1 MRIHGFQKTTLL
13 DFPGYVA
20 STVFCGGCNFR
31 CPYCHNRDLVLCP
44 EAVPAIPEEEVFA
57 HLKKR
62 QGILD
67 GVCITGGEPTLQ
79 PDLETFIR
87 RIKEMGLKVK
97 LDTNGYR
104 PEVLMDLCKKNLID
118 YVAMDIK
125 GAPEQ
130 YEEITGVK
138 PWDFNKVQASVYF
151 LMSGEIPYEFR
162 TTVVK
167 ELHRAEDL
175 QKVSEWI
182 SGAKAYYLQ
191 NYQDSEQV
199 IKRGFHGFQSEELKE
214 LCKMV
219 QEKIPAAQVRGVE

>member
-1 MRIHGFQKTTLL
+1 MQIHGFQKTTLL

-20 STVFCGGCNFR
+20 STIFCGGCNFR
-31 CPYCHNRDLVLCP
+31 CPYCHNGDLVLHP
-44 EAVPAIPEEEVFA
+44 KAVPIIPEEEIFD

-62 QGILD
+62 RGILD

-79 PDLETFIR
+79 PDLEEFICKVR
-87 RIKEMGLKVK
+87 KLGLKVK
-97 LDTNGYR
+97 LDTNGYCS
-104 PEVLMDLCKKNLID
+104 EVLMDLCKKKLVD

-138 PWDFNKVQASVYF
+138 PWDFNRIQASIYF
-151 LMSGEIPYEFR
+151 LMSGQTPYEFR

-167 ELHRAEDL
+167 ELHSAEDMR
-175 QKVSEWI
+175 KISHWV

-191 NYQDSEQV
+191 NYRDSEQV
-199 IKRGFHGFQSEELKE
+199 IQKGFHGYEPEELKE
-214 LCKMV
+214 MCRMM
-219 QEKIPAAQVRGVE
+219 QEKIPAAQVRGVD

>member
-13 DFPGYVA
+13 DFSGCVA

-31 CPYCHNRDLVLCP
+31 CPYCHNGDLVLCP
-44 EAVPAIPEEEVFA
+44 EEVPEIREEEIFA

-79 PDLETFIR
+79 PDLEAFIYK
-87 RIKEMGLKVK
+87 IKEMGLKVK

-104 PEVLMDLCKKNLID
+104 PEVLMNLCRKGLLD

-138 PWDFNKVQASVYF
+138 PWDFNKIQASIYF
-151 LMSGEIPYEFR
+151 LMSGEVPYEFR

-167 ELHRAEDL
+167 ELHSPENL
-175 QKVSEWI
+175 QEISRWI

-191 NYQDSEQV
+191 NYKDSEQV
-199 IKRGFHGFQSEELKE
+199 IRQGFHGFKPEELKE
-214 LCKMV
+214 LCSMV
-219 QEKIPAAQVRGVE
+219 QEKIPAARVRGVE

>member
-31 CPYCHNRDLVLCP
+31 CPYCHNRELVLCP
-44 EAVPAIPEEEVFA
+44 EKVPVIPEEEVFA
-57 HLKKR
+57 HLEKR
-62 QGILD
+62 KGILD

-79 PDLETFIR
+79 PDLEDFIR
-87 RIKEMGLKVK
+87 RVRELGLKVK

-104 PEVLMDLCKKNLID
+104 PEVLMDLCKKGLID

-130 YEEITGVK
+130 YEAITGVK
-138 PWDFNKVQASVYF
+138 PWDFNRIQASIYF
-151 LMSGEIPYEFR
+151 LMSGEVPYEFR

-167 ELHRAEDL
+167 ELHGRKDL
-175 QKVSEWI
+175 QKISDWI
-182 SGAKAYYLQ
+182 SGAKSYYIQ
-191 NYQDSEQV
+191 NYRDSEQV
-199 IKRGFHGFQSEELKE
+199 IQKGFHGLEPEELRNICE
-214 LCKMV
+214 MV
-219 QEKIPAAQVRGVE
+219 QERIPSARVRGEG